1 MIVYLFKI
9 LLMKIN
15 LIGIGCIMDSILC
28 GMVFICLL
36 LDAMIDFIILSIL
49 IKIITKRSITY
60 WIRRII

>member
-15 LIGIGCIMDSILC
+15 LIGIGYIIDSILC

-49 IKIITKRSITY
+49 IKIITKRRITY